1 MKISFKT
8 LQSMPAIIGGVT
20 KWRGVILAVL
30 AGAVAS
36 FAMPPYSCLAMLF
49 FAGILFLWLLLAA
62 KSKAQA
68 AILGFCFGFGF
79 FAVGLAW
86 VNNAI
91 LLFAPHLSFLTPL
104 VIVAFGVWGG
114 SFVAV
119 ATLAAFCFKKNKW
132 AFVLSFASAFMIM
145 EWVRSW
151 LWTGFPWNL
160 TALAW
165 DKSDYVMQSLALFG
179 SYGLGLVTW
188 ILIGVL
194 ALVPFVKKK
203 ADAVAVLVAFCIVV
217 SGLYGY
223 GFTRLATAEKEFDDV
238 ITVRLVQPN
247 IKSQLTWDRKVAEE
261 NFSDLIALT
270 KNGLEDNGVTHVIWG
285 ETAVPFPL
293 YDGSPAVEKI
303 MKELPFY
310 LTIISGTVRKDE
322 RGVYNSAVVINSQG
336 KIIGTYDKSHLV
348 PFGEYVPLRGILPLE
363 KFTPGMGDFTAGEG
377 PSLIE
382 IPYAGKISMLIC
394 YEAIFPAAAKKE
406 GTKPDWL
413 LNLTYDGWYG
423 ASAGPYQHFAA
434 ARMRAI
440 EEGLPLVRVASTGI
454 SGVIDP
460 YGEVVEAL
468 PLDTRGVLDIKLPIA
483 IESGTLYGDFGN
495 TIPLGLAFAVLLFSL
510 LLCNVKRR

>member
-8 LQSMPAIIGGVT
+8 LQNMPAIIGRLT
-20 KWRGVILAVL
+20 KWRGMVL
-30 AGAVAS
+30 AALLGAVAS

-62 KSKAQA
+62 KNKKQA
-68 AILGFCFGFGF
+68 TMLGFCFGFGF
-79 FAVGLAW
+79 FALGLAW

-104 VIVAFGVWGG
+104 VVIGFGIWGG
-114 SFVAV
+114 SFIAV
-119 ATLAAFCFKKNKW
+119 AALIAFCFRNNKW
-132 AFVLSFASAFMIM
+132 AFILSFAAAFMLM

-179 SYGLGLVTW
+179 AYGLGLMTW

-194 ALVPFVKKK
+194 AIIPFIKKK
-203 ADAVAVLVAFCIVV
+203 ADVIAVLVFFSVV
-217 SGLYGY
+217 VGGLYGY
-223 GFTRLATAEKEFDDV
+223 GFARLLNADKKFDDV

-247 IKSQLTWDRKVAEE
+247 VKSQLTWDKKRAEKD
-261 NFSDLIALT
+261 FADLIALT
-270 KNGLEDNGVTHVIWG
+270 KDGIDENGVTHVIWG

-303 MKELPFY
+303 IKELPFY
-310 LTIISGTVRKDE
+310 LTIISGTVRKDDK
-322 RGVYNSAVVINSQG
+322 GVYNSAVVINSQG
-336 KIIGTYDKSHLV
+336 KIVGTYDKSHLV

-363 KFTPGMGDFTAGEG
+363 KFTAGMGDFTAGSG

-382 IPYAGKISMLIC
+382 IPYAGNISMLIC
-394 YEAIFPAAAKKE
+394 YEVIFPAAVKKE
-406 GTKPDWL
+406 GTRPDWL

-460 YGEVVEAL
+460 YGEVVESL
-468 PLDTRGVLDIKLPIA
+468 PLDTRGVLDIRLPIA
-483 IESGTLYGDFGN
+483 IENGTLYGDFGN
-495 TIPLGLAFAVLLFSL
+495 AIPLGLALAVLLASL

>member
-1 MKISFKT
+1 MKISFKI
-8 LQSMPAIIGGVT
+8 LQSMPAVIGGFT
-20 KWRGVILAVL
+20 KWRGMILAVL

-62 KSKAQA
+62 KNKKQA
-68 AILGFCFGFGF
+68 AMLGFCFGFGF

-119 ATLAAFCFKKNKW
+119 AALTAFCLKKNKW
-132 AFVLSFASAFMIM
+132 AFVLSFAAAFMFM

-188 ILIGVL
+188 VLIGIL
-194 ALVPFVKKK
+194 ALVPFIKKK
-203 ADAVAVLVAFCIVV
+203 ANAVAVLLAFGIVV
-217 SGLYGY
+217 GGLYGY
-223 GFTRLATAEKEFDDV
+223 GFTRLATAEKEFDDG

-247 IKSQLTWDRKVAEE
+247 VKSQLTWDKKVAEE

-270 KNGLEDNGVTHVIWG
+270 KDGLEKNGVTHVIWG
-285 ETAVPFPL
+285 ETAAPFPL
-293 YDGSPAVEKI
+293 YNGSPAVEKI

-322 RGVYNSAVVINSQG
+322 KGVYNSAVVINSQG

-363 KFTPGMGDFTAGEG
+363 KFTPGMGDFTAGKG

-440 EEGLPLVRVASTGI
+440 EEGLPLVRVASAGI

>member
-8 LQSMPAIIGGVT
+8 LQSMPAIIGGFT
-20 KWRGVILAVL
+20 KWRAMVL
-30 AGAVAS
+30 AALLGAVAS

-62 KSKAQA
+62 KNKKQA
-68 AILGFCFGFGF
+68 AMLGFCFGFGF

-91 LLFAPHLSFLTPL
+91 LLFAPHLSFLTPF
-104 VIVAFGVWGG
+104 VIVAFGIWGG
-114 SFVAV
+114 SFVA
-119 ATLAAFCFKKNKW
+119 LAAPVAFCFRNNKW
-132 AFVLSFASAFMIM
+132 AFMLSFAAAFMVM
-145 EWVRSW
+145 EWVRSG

-188 ILIGVL
+188 ILIGIL
-194 ALVPFVKKK
+194 TLVPFIKKK
-203 ADAVAVLVAFCIVV
+203 ADAVAVLAAFGIVV
-217 SGLYGY
+217 GGLYGY
-223 GFTRLATAEKEFDDV
+223 GFTRLASAEKELDDG

-247 IKSQLTWDRKVAEE
+247 VKSQLTWDRKVAEE

-270 KNGLEDNGVTHVIWG
+270 KDGLEGNGVTHVIWG
-285 ETAVPFPL
+285 ETASPFPL

-310 LTIISGTVRKDE
+310 LTIISGTVRRDE
-322 RGVYNSAVVINSQG
+322 KGVYNSAVVINSQG

-363 KFTPGMGDFTAGEG
+363 KFTPGMSDFTAGKG

-382 IPYAGKISMLIC
+382 IPYAGNISMLIC

-460 YGEVVEAL
+460 YGEVVESL
-468 PLDTRGVLDIKLPIA
+468 PLDTRGVLDIRLPIA

-495 TIPLGLAFAVLLFSL
+495 AIPLGLAFAVLLFSL